1 MIDFNAS
8 WIEGRERDI
17 ASGSLR
23 AGTVISCGKF
33 TGGRVMV
40 SMSRAERETMMD
52 LEAFGRDSST
62 GMMKVI
68 LMVGWS

>member
-1 MIDFNAS
+1 M
-8 WIEGRERDI
+8 
-17 ASGSLR
+17 
-23 AGTVISCGKF
+23 ISCGKF